1 MFLGCDT
8 DTTYT
13 VKVTLVLN
21 GKAIATAQKKIKS
34 LPQDQLAEDEKHN
47 LIVSQ
52 LNIQSIDSPNIVRA
66 GAVATLTTGFVANK
80 EEEELHLDEAAQQ
93 ENTLDEGPLDETILL
108 ETNIDMQDQG
118 TF

>member
-34 LPQDQLAEDEKHN
+34 QDQLAEDEKHN

-66 GAVATLTTGFVANK
+66 GGVATLTTGFVAKK

-93 ENTLDEGPLDETILL
+93 ENTLDEEPIDETILL

>member
-66 GAVATLTTGFVANK
+66 GAVATFTTGFLANK
-80 EEEELHLDEAAQQ
+80 EEEELHMDG
-93 ENTLDEGPLDETILL
+93 ENTLDEGQIDETILL